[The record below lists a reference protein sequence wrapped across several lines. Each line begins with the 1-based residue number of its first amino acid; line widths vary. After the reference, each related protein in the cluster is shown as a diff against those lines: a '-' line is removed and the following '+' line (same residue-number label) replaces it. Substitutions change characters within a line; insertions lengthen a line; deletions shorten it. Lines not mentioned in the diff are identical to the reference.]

1 MRNRTI
7 TLASSPW
14 LETLT
19 FRFIFAIAASS
30 FLLTSCDSVPSG
42 GPRPDSFNQAR
53 WQYVGPADDKTGASA
68 LPFVLVN
75 VDGKVMDTLSTAE
88 DANYFKGAFVD
99 NKPPAP
105 MAIGV
110 GDTLRITIFE
120 AGPGGLFIPSSGTI
134 SDGNYITLPD
144 QEVDQT
150 GRISVPYAGKDGD
163 NGLIKVYGRH
173 VAEVQHD
180 IQTRLMNKAIEPQ
193 VIVTIIKRTSNL
205 YSVMGDVNSPNR
217 FSLDQGGVRILD
229 ALSNAGGPRNNDY
242 NTLITLQRGK
252 SSATARLSTLLLQPE
267 NNIFVQP
274 NDLIAAK
281 KDERYYNVLGATN
294 NNSRFAFEAETVSV
308 ADAVSKA
315 GGLNSELAE
324 PNTVV
329 LLRRENVD
337 TLTSMGI
344 KLDGYKSGE
353 PLPTVY
359 RFNFGE
365 PTGLFLAQK
374 IQLRNDDVVYV
385 SNSNFSDFSKLL
397 GVVRDILLIRLI
409 DTND

>member
-1 MRNRTI
+1 
-7 TLASSPW
+7 
-14 LETLT
+14 
-19 FRFIFAIAASS
+19 
-30 FLLTSCDSVPSG
+30 
-42 GPRPDSFNQAR
+42 
-53 WQYVGPADDKTGASA
+53 
-68 LPFVLVN
+68 
-75 VDGKVMDTLSTAE
+75 
-88 DANYFKGAFVD
+88 
-99 NKPPAP
+99 
-105 MAIGV
+105 
-110 GDTLRITIFE
+110 
-120 AGPGGLFIPSSGTI
+120 
-134 SDGNYITLPD
+134 
-144 QEVDQT
+144 
-150 GRISVPYAGKDGD
+150 
-163 NGLIKVYGRH
+163 
-173 VAEVQHD
+173 
-180 IQTRLMNKAIEPQ
+180 
-193 VIVTIIKRTSNL
+193 KRTSNL

-252 SSATARLSTLLLQPE
+252 SSATARLSTLLQQPE

-281 KDERYYNVLGATN
+281 KDERYFNVLGATT

-308 ADAVSKA
+308 ADAVAKA
-315 GGLNSELAE
+315 GGLNSDLAE

-329 LLRRENVD
+329 LLRRESVD
-337 TLTSMGI
+337 TLKTMGI
-344 KLDGYKSGE
+344 KLDGNTSGE

-409 DTND
+409 DTNN